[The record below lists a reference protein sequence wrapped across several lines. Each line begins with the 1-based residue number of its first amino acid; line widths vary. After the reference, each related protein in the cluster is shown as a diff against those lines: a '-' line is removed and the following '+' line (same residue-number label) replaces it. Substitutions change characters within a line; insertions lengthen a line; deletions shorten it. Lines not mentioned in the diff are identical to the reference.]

1 MNSLPYLPYGRQ
13 SISEADIEAV
23 VKVLR
28 SDFLT
33 QGPTIPRFEQ
43 VVADHCGSAYGVAS
57 NSSTSSLHVAC
68 LALGVGPGD
77 RVWTSPNTF
86 VASSNCA
93 LYCGASVDFVDI
105 DPRTYNMS
113 VASLEA
119 KLAEAEAAGTLPK
132 VVIPVH
138 FCGQSCE
145 MEAIG
150 RLAKRYGFRVIED
163 ASHAIGATYA
173 GEPVGNCRHSD
184 ITVFSFH
191 PVKIITTGEG
201 GMAVTNDAALA
212 EAMRLHRSHGI
223 TSKRE
228 AMDPRPADEIW
239 NYQQVSLGFNY
250 RMTDIAAALGISQM
264 TRLNEFVNRRHELA
278 EAYDQAFERLPV
290 IRPWQH
296 PDTRSSYHLYPIRI
310 RHEHCGL
317 TQRQV
322 YDACGNIGINIHYIP
337 VHRQPYSERLGFRA
351 GYCPEAE
358 RFHRETISLPI
369 FASMTSADQ
378 ERVIVWL
385 EGLMQGATCPSSVRE
400 GHSSIDLHSV
410 RAG

>member
-1 MNSLPYLPYGRQ
+1 MNPLPYGRQ

-23 VKVLR
+23 VGILR

-43 VVADHCGSAYGVAS
+43 VVADHCGSAHGVAS
-57 NSSTSSLHVAC
+57 NSATSSLHVAC

-223 TSKRE
+223 TAKRE

-264 TRLNEFVNRRHELA
+264 TRLEEFVNRRHELA

-310 RHEHCGL
+310 RHEDCGL

-322 YDACGNIGINIHYIP
+322 YDACLGSGILVNLHYIP
-337 VHRQPYSERLGFRA
+337 VHRQPYYERLGFRA

-358 RFHRETISLPI
+358 RFHRETVSLPI

-378 ERVIVWL
+378 ARVIGVI
-385 EGLMQGATCPSSVRE
+385 EGLMHGATSSSPVSEER
-400 GHSSIDLHSV
+400 SSFDRRSV
-410 RAG
+410 GAR